1 MPDSPN
7 IIYIMAD
14 DMGYGDLG
22 CYGATKIPTPNT
34 DKLAAEGMR
43 FTDAHSSSAV
53 CTPSRYSVLTGRY
66 CWRTRLQR
74 WVTGGFD
81 LPLIDPARLTIASML
96 KQRGYATAAV
106 GKWHVGFEWQA
117 KEGEFIDTTS
127 WDDPGTV
134 DYTKSIIGGP
144 TALGFDYFFG
154 ISGSLD
160 MAPYCFIEN
169 DRTVGFPGEEKDPYN
184 PQQKKGFMTPGW
196 RDEDCDLEHVKKA
209 VEFMDRTHEADPEQ
223 PFFLYLTPAA
233 PHRPCMPHE
242 RFKGSSEAGPRGD
255 MVVVVDFMVGE
266 IMQTLDRL
274 GIADNTMIVV
284 TSDNGAQPFD
294 VDGELHD
301 HKSCGDLRG
310 YKSQVWDGGHREPF
324 VVRWPA
330 RIAAGTT
337 CSRPIGLTDVMATCA
352 EIVGADLP
360 HNTAEDSISFLGALD
375 GGDGGPG
382 AAHPLVHH
390 SGGGMFSIRDGKWK
404 LILGR
409 DHGGF
414 AYEWLTGVQEDQYP
428 GQLYDMEKDVPERTN
443 LCGEH
448 PEIVE
453 RLSAIL
459 QQYKERGRSR
469 P

>member
-1 MPDSPN
+1 
-7 IIYIMAD
+7 MAD

-22 CYGATKIPTPNT
+22 CYGATRIPTPNT
-34 DKLAAEGMR
+34 DKLATEGMS

-66 CWRTRLQR
+66 CWRTSRKSG
-74 WVTGGFD
+74 VTGGFD

-96 KQRGYATAAV
+96 KQQGYATAAV
-106 GKWHVGFEWQA
+106 GKWHVGWEWQA
-117 KEGEFIDTTS
+117 KEGEAIDTTS

-134 DYTKSIIGGP
+134 DYTKPIIGGP

-154 ISGSLD
+154 IAGSLD

-169 DRTVGFPGEEKDPYN
+169 NRTVGIPTEEKDPYN
-184 PQQKKGFMTPGW
+184 PQQKKGSMTPGW
-196 RDEDCDLEHVKKA
+196 RDEDCDLQHIQKA
-209 VEFMDRTHEADPEQ
+209 VAFIERTHGTDPEQ

-242 RFKGSSEAGPRGD
+242 RFKGASQAGPRGD

-266 IMQTLDRL
+266 IVQTLDRL
-274 GIADNTMIVV
+274 GIAENTMIVV

-294 VDGELHD
+294 VDQELHN

-310 YKSQVWDGGHREPF
+310 YKSQIWDGGHREPF

-330 RIAAGTT
+330 RVAAGTT
-337 CSRPIGLTDVMATCA
+337 CARPIGLTDMMATCT

-360 HNTAEDSISFLGALD
+360 DNAAEDSISFLSALD
-375 GGDGGPG
+375 GGDESLESG
-382 AAHPLVHH
+382 HPLVHH
-390 SGGGMFSIRDGKWK
+390 SVQGMFSIRDGKWK

-409 DHGGF
+409 NHGGF
-414 AYEWLTGVQEDQYP
+414 DYPSLTGVQEDEYP

-443 LCGEH
+443 MYGER
-448 PEIVE
+448 PEVVE
-453 RLSAIL
+453 RLSALL
-459 QQYKERGRSR
+459 QQYKESGRSR